1 MDATEDNLQDGQHFL
16 GRGLFWN
23 FGRAQFRVAAGL
35 CLFELAFYFAY
46 RYGMAFSPACAS
58 PFWFPGTVLL
68 CALLLNPPQR
78 WWLFIFAPLPIRLFV
93 AVTPGV
99 PLWFLLATFTIDS
112 TSVLLAAIALPR
124 FLRKAHRLETIKDFG
139 LYCLV
144 AVLLVPLTSAF
155 VGAAAR
161 FALGY
166 DYWSTWEQWFLGNA
180 LTHLVVTPSILYSFS
195 ISRHFRVPSL
205 KHTVE
210 GALLAIG
217 LLLTGYIAIDT
228 GSVLP
233 GIAETRFYAPVPFL
247 FWAAI
252 RFGMLGASAGIALM
266 AFLAVQAA
274 LEQRGLFTGQSPAD
288 AALALQHFLLLR
300 AAPLYLVAILVEQR
314 KADERILRESEE
326 SFRHMADT
334 SPSLVWLVDA
344 DKRCTF
350 VNRGWLEL
358 TGRTFEQ
365 ELGNGWAESI
375 HIEDREHTLEAL
387 SSAFDARQRFEVEYR
402 LRRHDGEYRWI
413 LDSGL
418 PRYGADGTYL
428 GYIGACIDITDR
440 KHSEAEL
447 QKQRIQLAHYSRV
460 STLGQF
466 ASALAHELNQPLGA
480 ILRNSEAAELILQE
494 SQPDCDEL
502 RAIVSD
508 IRRDDQ
514 RAGAVIDR
522 MKSLLKRRN
531 LEFELVSLKQLFQ
544 QVIVLLRPEMLARRV
559 TLQVDLPPHLPPVRG
574 DGVHLQQVFLNLL
587 LNGADAM
594 TDIPVERRKLVVLA
608 RSTDTETI
616 EVVISDNGHGIP
628 ADRLPLIFEP
638 FFTTKS
644 HGTGIGL
651 AVSKTIVES
660 HGGRIW
666 AENNPHGGATF
677 RFTLNV
683 AAEEVTSDVSPLLSI
698 ISYAENPVN

>member
-1 MDATEDNLQDGQHFL
+1 MDATEDNLQDGPHFL
-16 GRGLFWN
+16 GRRLFWN
-23 FGRAQFRVAAGL
+23 FGHPQLRVVAGF

-46 RYGMAFSPACAS
+46 RYGMAFSQACAS
-58 PFWFPGTVLL
+58 PFWFPATVLL
-68 CALLLNPPQR
+68 CALLLNPTKR

-93 AVTPGV
+93 AVPPGV

-112 TSVLLAAIALPR
+112 TSALLAAIALPR
-124 FLRKAHRLETIKDFG
+124 FVRNAHRLETIKDFA

-144 AVLLVPLTSAF
+144 AVLLVPLLSAF

-166 DYWSTWEQWFLGNA
+166 AYWSTWEQWFLGNA
-180 LTHLVVTPSILYSFS
+180 LTHLVVTPLILYSSS

-205 KHTVE
+205 KHSIE
-210 GALLAIG
+210 GALLAVG

-228 GSVLP
+228 GSVRP

-252 RFGMLGASAGIALM
+252 RFGMLGASSGIALM

-274 LEQRGLFTGQSPAD
+274 LEGRGLFAGQSAVD
-288 AALALQHFLLLR
+288 SALALQHFLLLR

-314 KADERILRESEE
+314 KADERVLRESEE
-326 SFRHMADT
+326 RFRHMAD
-334 SPSLVWLVDA
+334 SAPSMVWLTDPE
-344 DKRCTF
+344 KRCFF
-350 VNRGWLEL
+350 VNRGWLEF
-358 TGRTFEQ
+358 TGRTLDQ
-365 ELGNGWAESI
+365 EVGRGWADSV
-375 HIEDREHTLEAL
+375 HPDDRQHCLEICYSNFEAK
-387 SSAFDARQRFEVEYR
+387 RPFEVEYR

-413 LDSGL
+413 LDRGV
-418 PRYGADGTYL
+418 PRYDSDGGFL
-428 GYIGACIDITDR
+428 GYIGSCLDITDR
-440 KHSEAEL
+440 KHSDAEL
-447 QKQRIQLAHYSRV
+447 QKQRIQLAHVSRV

-480 ILRNSEAAELILQE
+480 ILRNAEAAELILHQN
-494 SQPDCDEL
+494 QPDYDEL

-531 LEFELVSLKQLFQ
+531 LDVELLSLKQLFQ

-594 TDIPVERRKLVVLA
+594 TDLPVERRRLVVLA

-683 AAEEVTSDVSPLLSI
+683 AEDVRSDVSPVPSI
-698 ISYAENPVN
+698 ISYAENSVN